1 MKFPLSSPF
10 TSVALWSKVLTQ
22 RCISCSTGQIGFEV
36 IFKKKEMIYHLR
48 CVRTLMI
55 CSSPQA
61 NIPAKHSADDDD
73 DVNWNTDDEIDN
85 FQSSPRNILH
95 MDETVAK
102 FIEMGF
108 SMEMI
113 GRAIEETGGENP
125 EPMMILETLFK
136 LSTSSEASSSKSK
149 VIDELIGMG
158 FSEELVIKAIQEH
171 GEKNLEEI
179 TNALLSYAEAEKMH
193 ETENEDINNNY
204 LSDDNDDTNL
214 YSGLSSS
221 DEENELNSFH
231 GDGRL
236 QDLIKMSY
244 PRKEA
249 SIALERCDAI
259 SVLATYSCIFSN
271 FSGEIASLAEV
282 VDFIFAAQMA
292 RQLDEFWAAPD
303 EQELRIN
310 EPPPRRRRLN
320 TDIASDD
327 ELIRLPNPMIGF
339 GVPKEPGII
348 TERPVPIPSIARGPP
363 YFYYENVAMTPKGV
377 WAKMSS
383 HLYDIKPEFVDS
395 LYFCAAARKR
405 GYIHNLPIKNRFE
418 IQPTPH
424 YTIQEEFPLTKKW
437 WPAWDKRTKLN
448 CVLTCIAS
456 AQLTNKIRKRLEK
469 HERDPAVQKDVVDQ
483 CKKWNL
489 VWVGKNKAAPLEPY
503 EMERL
508 LGFPNNHTRGISRKD
523 RYKSLGN
530 SFQVDTVAYHLSV
543 LKPLYPKGIN
553 VLSLFTGIGGGEVAL
568 HRLQIPMK
576 LVVSVEISEVNR
588 NIFRSFWEQTNQRGD
603 LIEFRDVEELD
614 DHKIEG
620 LMDQYGGFD
629 LVIGGSPCNNLA
641 GANRVSRTGLE
652 GDQSSLFYDYCRILE
667 AVRSKA
673 SRMRSRRDRYKSL
686 GNSFQ
691 VKLKETMFLL
701 RPRRLILLE
710 FTPPLPLPS
719 TDTTQLLHNAFCS
732 KSLVCTF
739 RMFQEHIIR
748 RGRRYIRRLNSCLL
762 NSTMQSYWD
771 EIENFKNK
779 VFDELTTKD
788 EKVLEI
794 GIGTGPN
801 MRYFAARNVNVTLL
815 GLDPNPKMKK
825 YARKAAVRAGLNP
838 KNFRFM
844 QGVGEAIPLED
855 GSVDAVV
862 ATLVLCTV
870 SDVTQTLNEIKR
882 VLRPGGRFI
891 FLEHVA
897 AEDGSLFR
905 RLQKLLDP
913 LQQILADG
921 CHLTRNTRECIL
933 EAGFSGGAQIETVS
947 MYSFPWVT
955 RPHIYGVAYK

>member
-1 MKFPLSSPF
+1 
-10 TSVALWSKVLTQ
+10 
-22 RCISCSTGQIGFEV
+22 
-36 IFKKKEMIYHLR
+36 
-48 CVRTLMI
+48 
-55 CSSPQA
+55 
-61 NIPAKHSADDDD
+61 
-73 DVNWNTDDEIDN
+73 
-85 FQSSPRNILH
+85 

-236 QDLIKMSY
+236 QDLIKMGY

-249 SIALERCDAI
+249 SIALERC
-259 SVLATYSCIFSN
+259 
-271 FSGEIASLAEV
+271 GEIASLAEV

-303 EQELRIN
+303 EQEVLRIN

-673 SRMRSRRDRYKSL
+673 SRMRRRDRYKSL

-732 KSLVCTF
+732 K
-739 RMFQEHIIR
+739 
-748 RGRRYIRRLNSCLL
+748 
-762 NSTMQSYWD
+762 
-771 EIENFKNK
+771 IENFKNK